1 MRTHVALGVDI
12 ISKAAWLKSAH
23 DVVACH
29 HERFDGSGYPGAL
42 EADAIP
48 LNARIFAVAD
58 VFDAMTSRRCYKEAV
73 PLEEAREFM
82 RRGSG
87 SHFDPRVLAAFD
99 ALAASVYPEIWDGDE
114 AQLRETLR
122 VLVARHFQGSDAEGA
137 PA

>member
-1 MRTHVALGVDI
+1 MRTHVALGMDI
-12 ISKAAWLKSAH
+12 ISKAAWLECAH

-58 VFDAMTSRRCYKEAV
+58 VFDAMTSRRCYKDAV
-73 PLEEAREFM
+73 PLEEARAFM
-82 RRGSG
+82 RGGSG
-87 SHFDPRVLAAFD
+87 SYFDPRVLAAFD
-99 ALAASVYPEIWDGDE
+99 ALAPRSTARFGM
-114 AQLRETLR
+114 ATMGGCGGTLR
-122 VLVARHFQGSDAEGA
+122 ALVARHFQESDAEGA